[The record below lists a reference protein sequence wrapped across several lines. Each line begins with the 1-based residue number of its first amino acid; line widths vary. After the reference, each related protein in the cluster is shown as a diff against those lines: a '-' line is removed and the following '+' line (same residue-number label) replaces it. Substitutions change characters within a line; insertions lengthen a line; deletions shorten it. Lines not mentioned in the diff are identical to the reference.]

1 MERVLFQDCPS
12 IKRHD
17 EMSRDLSD
25 MYITRQSNPNGED
38 MIHKNIDIN
47 LLQECNNIERGPP
60 LSQEKKI
67 HEDPAVKHR
76 NPAVKHKDP
85 VVKGLSKYLRFVA
98 RKDDC
103 MTNTGQIFNIL
114 SKQEADD
121 VALQRNCSEGTKSG
135 NRTAECSNSSDTESA
150 KDSSSTT
157 TTTSS
162 STTRI
167 NSDSSNSSFSG
178 AGSSDQAEDDDGD
191 GERGNGRKGMEQR
204 KGKCKKQRQALRSK
218 LKSKLRLKIMAGLR
232 SRFLSV
238 VRRKFWRVIPKT
250 FCNKIVDGP
259 SKKKKGGHF
268 VGVRGSP
275 QTVRRKNSLKPPAS
289 HGQASQR
296 KVRRKSSFQDPFSS
310 SKFPQDQLSKFKNG
324 PWTSNALRV
333 RSHVLVAGAS
343 YLVQLLRQRSANEDW
358 GKRRNPPRG
367 RTKRDCWQYERQKSL
382 QAIDGETPS
391 QCTDRT
397 QGEFCGTPSDFYILD
412 IGDTAALVTPHPKS
426 AAPPPRL
433 KLRRGYSVHQQ
444 CDEDLGL
451 QGQADHGLRPTSS
464 HAGTENIEDDVNDV
478 QLHEE
483 RADNR
488 LLHIL
493 IVVII
498 GIILYT
504 PLWSPYFT
512 DNMD

>member
-1 MERVLFQDCPS
+1 
-12 IKRHD
+12 
-17 EMSRDLSD
+17 MSRDLSD

-121 VALQRNCSEGTKSG
+121 VALQRNCSEGTK
-135 NRTAECSNSSDTESA
+135 
-150 KDSSSTT
+150 
-157 TTTSS
+157 
-162 STTRI
+162 
-167 NSDSSNSSFSG
+167 
-178 AGSSDQAEDDDGD
+178 
-191 GERGNGRKGMEQR
+191 
-204 KGKCKKQRQALRSK
+204 
-218 LKSKLRLKIMAGLR
+218 
-232 SRFLSV
+232 
-238 VRRKFWRVIPKT
+238 RKFWRVIPKT

-367 RTKRDCWQYERQKSL
+367 RTKR
-382 QAIDGETPS
+382 
-391 QCTDRT
+391 
-397 QGEFCGTPSDFYILD
+397 GEFCGTPSDFYILD

-451 QGQADHGLRPTSS
+451 QEPLILLHLQPSDAAGQADHGLRPTSS

-493 IVVII
+493 IVLLLAANCAGDAHNRCRETQEVGDDSCCPSVILSI
-498 GIILYT
+498 TSDKDRVPEDLQRVEQVMFLMY
-504 PLWSPYFT
+504 SPYT
-512 DNMD
+512 TVSGCWRDR

>member
-1 MERVLFQDCPS
+1 MQVVDSSRKARAAYAKKKELMERVLFQDCPS

-38 MIHKNIDIN
+38 MIHKNIDIS
-47 LLQECNNIERGPP
+47 LLQECNGIERGPP

-103 MTNTGQIFNIL
+103 MTNTEQIFNIL

-121 VALQRNCSEGTKSG
+121 VVLQRNCSEGTKSG
-135 NRTAECSNSSDTESA
+135 NRTAECSNSSDTASA
-150 KDSSSTT
+150 KDSSSSTT
-157 TTTSS
+157 
-162 STTRI
+162 TTRI

-178 AGSSDQAEDDDGD
+178 AGSSDQEEDDDGD
-191 GERGNGRKGMEQR
+191 DERGNGRKGMEQR
-204 KGKCKKQRQALRSK
+204 KGKCKKQRKALRSK

-232 SRFLSV
+232 SRFLSI

-250 FCNKIVDGP
+250 LCNKIVDGP
-259 SKKKKGGHF
+259 RKKEKGGYF
-268 VGVRGSP
+268 VGVRTSP

-289 HGQASQR
+289 RGQAIQR

-310 SKFPQDQLSKFKNG
+310 SRFPQDQLSKFKNG
-324 PWTSNALRV
+324 PWISNALRV

-367 RTKRDCWQYERQKSL
+367 RNKRGKP
-382 QAIDGETPS
+382 A
-391 QCTDRT
+391 
-397 QGEFCGTPSDFYILD
+397 
-412 IGDTAALVTPHPKS
+412 
-426 AAPPPRL
+426 
-433 KLRRGYSVHQQ
+433 
-444 CDEDLGL
+444 
-451 QGQADHGLRPTSS
+451 S
-464 HAGTENIEDDVNDV
+464 H
-478 QLHEE
+478 LC
-483 RADNR
+483 
-488 LLHIL
+488 
-493 IVVII
+493 
-498 GIILYT
+498 
-504 PLWSPYFT
+504 SK
-512 DNMD
+512 